1 METVA
6 IHRGARSSAY
16 KVRLV
21 ADMLRGRRVGEALEI
36 LHFSPQKAAALLE
49 KVLKS
54 AIANAVHNAHADVDG
69 LRVSRINIDE
79 GPTMKRVHPR
89 ARGRA
94 DRIFKRSCH
103 ISVCVGDSAA

>member
-1 METVA
+1 METAA
-6 IHRGARSSAY
+6 IHRGARISAY

-21 ADMLRGRRVGEALEI
+21 ADMVRGRRVGEALEM
-36 LHFSPQKAAALLE
+36 LHFSPQKAAALIE

-54 AIANAVHNAHADVDG
+54 AIANATHNAGADVDE
-69 LRVSRINIDE
+69 LRVSRIYVDE
-79 GPTMKRVHPR
+79 AATMKRVRPR

-103 ISVCVGDSAA
+103 IAVCVGDSAA